1 MSETSAE
8 LGGALGIAL
17 VGSIGVA
24 IYRLAIVD
32 GIPISLAAPDAEAA
46 RATLGGALAA
56 ARQLTAPEGAVLI
69 DAGRGAFIS
78 ALQFCSGI
86 SAAGSLVLAVFVLTT
101 MRQVRHPG

>member
-17 VGSIGVA
+17 FGSIGIA
-24 IYRLAIVD
+24 IYRLAIAD
-32 GIPISLAAPDAEAA
+32 GIPVSLSAPEADAA

-56 ARQLTAPEGAVLI
+56 ARQLSSAQGAVLI

-78 ALQFCSGI
+78 ALQLCAGI
-86 SAAGSLVLAVFVLTT
+86 SVAGSLFLAAFVLTT
-101 MRQVRHPG
+101 MRQVRRPG